1 MQVTSAKDLELRR
14 PTAQASL
21 LGLGFLYPCRLWG
34 VSGNRVI
41 VFSVLS
47 LVLFLDLR
55 SIGCHQLRRP

>member
-34 VSGNRVI
+34 VSGGGNRVI

-47 LVLFLDLR
+47 PVLLLD
-55 SIGCHQLRRP
+55 